1 MLKILKNLEKLNFYE
16 KLFLFFPI
24 ILILRPVI
32 INSFLILVTLILM
45 YKIFQKKYFHIIK
58 NERWIWFFL
67 LFIFYCIFRSFF
79 SLNPN
84 LALQS
89 GISLFR
95 FIAFALFIF
104 LFIQDTKNFN
114 IIIKFWTIV
123 LILCCIDT
131 LIQYFFG
138 KDIFGFPRVGGE
150 RLTGPFGNHQVIGA
164 YLSYISVPLVF
175 YYFSKITNFSF
186 NKQFILFII
195 YFLLFITIALTGE
208 RLSFIIFLCSSI
220 VIFFFNFRIK
230 KFFYLITLIFLILFC
245 IYYFSS
251 YFQNRAHQFYL
262 TIIDF
267 SNSPWGRLYHSGYL
281 VFKSD
286 VFFGVG
292 LKNYSII
299 CDTQII
305 DPLKVTQQNIHQF
318 CSTHPHHL
326 YLEILSETGIIGFV
340 LLFLTF
346 RNFFSSIITKIK
358 KLKNN
363 QTYEEYKGLLF
374 GNILILFIYFWPIK
388 TSGRFFTTFNG
399 SFFWFNLGMALLI
412 TKDFYKKK

>member
-1 MLKILKNLEKLNFYE
+1 
-16 KLFLFFPI
+16 
-24 ILILRPVI
+24 
-32 INSFLILVTLILM
+32 
-45 YKIFQKKYFHIIK
+45 
-58 NERWIWFFL
+58 
-67 LFIFYCIFRSFF
+67 
-79 SLNPN
+79 
-84 LALQS
+84 LQS

-104 LFIQDTKNFN
+104 LFVPDTKNFN

-123 LILCCIDT
+123 LILCCIDA
-131 LIQYFFG
+131 LIQYLFG

-150 RLTGPFGNHQVIGA
+150 RLTGPFGNRQVIGA
-164 YLSYISVPLVF
+164 YLSYISIPLVF
-175 YYFSKITNFSF
+175 YYFSKIKNFSF
-186 NKQFILFII
+186 NKQFILFTI

-208 RLSFIIFLCSSI
+208 RLGFIIFLCSSI

-251 YFQNRAHQFYL
+251 YFQNRTNQFYF

-267 SNSPWGRLYHSGYL
+267 SNSSWGRLYHSGYL

-292 LKNYSII
+292 LKNYSIV
-299 CDTQII
+299 CDTQIV
-305 DPLKVTQQNIHQF
+305 DPLKETQQNIPQF
-318 CSTHPHHL
+318 CSTHPHNL

-346 RNFFSSIITKIK
+346 GNFFSSIITKIK

-388 TSGRFFTTFNG
+388 TSGRFFTTWNG